1 MRLDTTIGERLLIAG
16 ATTVSEKG
24 ITTSII
30 MGRTLGEVSHTL
42 ISYSRNAKWFLEI
55 NYP

>member
-16 ATTVSEKG
+16 ATTVSVKG

-30 MGRTLGEVSHTL
+30 MGRTLGEVSNTL